1 MMVTNNNNNNRK
13 VIPTTDRQG
22 VSNRNMV
29 GITALKQTFFS
40 MELNPGNP
48 IQMES
53 IKFHLLIKNL
63 FLSKSFP
70 DVPLAGRLNHLM
82 VAWMRITKD
91 PKILDTVKGYKVPFH
106 SKLF

>member
-1 MMVTNNNNNNRK
+1 MVTNNNNKNRK
-13 VIPTTDRQG
+13 FIPTTDRQG

-29 GITALKQTFFS
+29 GITAPQQTFFS

-53 IKFHLLIKNL
+53 RKFHLLIKNL
-63 FLSKSFP
+63 FLPKSFL

-91 PKILDTVKGYKVPFH
+91 PKILGTVKGYKIPFH